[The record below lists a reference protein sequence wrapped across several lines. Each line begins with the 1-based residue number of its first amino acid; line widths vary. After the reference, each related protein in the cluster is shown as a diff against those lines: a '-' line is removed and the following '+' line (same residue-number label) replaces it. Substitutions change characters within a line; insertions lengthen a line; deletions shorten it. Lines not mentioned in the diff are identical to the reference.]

1 VSGFLLH
8 IKIESLQSNRFT
20 RQTHSQDTISAA
32 LLLPIVSTVVA
43 ASSGGVVA
51 GAIAPFDPQLAR
63 STVIV
68 SYVVWGTGVPVALFF
83 ITMWIHRTIIGGV
96 PSAAALPTLF
106 LPLGPCGQG
115 SYGII
120 LLGHVTRNLAY
131 THNIG
136 FTILPE
142 GISSADAMLRIADA
156 VYASCLVTGL
166 ILWGLALVWYT
177 VAMTITIDHGLRNKV
192 YFAPRNFSIGWTA
205 YTFPIGVWATATN
218 QLAIEFGS
226 PAFKV
231 IGTAVSVQ
239 VILQWA
245 YVFAMCCIKAW
256 QGTIFVAPEVSKWE
270 GRPPLRFPSR
280 KPDHLG
286 KSEV

>member
-1 VSGFLLH
+1 
-8 IKIESLQSNRFT
+8 
-20 RQTHSQDTISAA
+20 
-32 LLLPIVSTVVA
+32 
-43 ASSGGVVA
+43 
-51 GAIAPFDPQLAR
+51 LAR

-142 GISSADAMLRIADA
+142 GISSPDAMLRIADA

-280 KPDHLG
+280 KPGEPGKLG
-286 KSEV
+286 ELEV